1 MSAMRI
7 TASTAPARTGKQ
19 RLLASC
25 AIAAGLAALAFAG
38 PTRAQGVQG
47 GGQVVMGNATISP
60 PAPGATPP
68 NTTNVVTTTNQ
79 TIINW
84 TPTDTAPTGAPID
97 FLPFGNTLNYYGS
110 GQYTVLNR
118 FIAINPLTGLPV
130 PISRQI
136 ALNGTVNSYVGS
148 PTATS
153 GNVQGGNIWFY
164 NAGGILIGQRA
175 VINVGS
181 LVLTANDIDT
191 TGGLFGPGGE
201 IRFRG
206 ASGSTSSIDISPQS
220 FISAANPGNPGSS
233 YIALVAPRIN
243 QGGLIDVDGSAA
255 LVAAEQA
262 DITINNGLF
271 DINVTVGAEG
281 GNAITHT
288 GVTGG
293 PAHQQG
299 DTDQSR
305 IYLVAIPKN
314 DAVTMLISGQLGY
327 QDAVVAQTD
336 PDGAVVLSAGYN
348 IENGAL
354 AAAPANATAA
364 NITIADTI
372 FQSSVTARAS
382 GDLLAGPLAMLPT
395 GGPVTAAPP
404 PHLGRLVVQGNAN
417 FIGDASA
424 TLNVGPNQLVG
435 ATGNMVVQSNGV
447 GSAAGRADVNVTGGG
462 LAVLGTLNITANGVA
477 DAVTGDATGGTASFD
492 ITGGTVVAGNL
503 VVSAAGTGGFDATGN
518 GGDGTGGTAS
528 LTVETGGSLT
538 ANNITV
544 QANGRGG
551 GFTSSIT
558 LGTQV
563 ADVSGNGQGGTAT
576 LVAQNGGSIT
586 ANASINVN
594 ATGTGATGTAQSGNG
609 TGGTATLRILTG
621 GTSVT
626 SPVTNVN
633 ASGTGGGTVS
643 LPIFGTFL
651 SNDAGD
657 GTGGTAEVE
666 YATDFSS
673 PSSLGGLTLNAA
685 GIGGGANGANAA
697 GGNATGGDVIIASTA
712 GNVTVDTLI
721 LNASALSGGASDSV
735 GNNASSG
742 NAVGG
747 AIDMSASNG
756 ATLGVNG
763 VATADA
769 SGVAAVADN
778 VGSSTGGDIAIGATG
793 GATVSV
799 GTDFQ
804 VNATAGQFV
813 SSGFLTAG
821 SSTGGNIDFTADN
834 GTIAAGAYI
843 VEANAN
849 TNNVSGASGAAQGG
863 TIDIRASN
871 NGSFTALTDS
881 ATNEFSADAAAG
893 LSAGGTDAT
902 GGTIQ
907 LIADGGTINF
917 QGSSFF
923 SAGGIAG
930 GDNATAAPTVATGRG
945 GSILIQLLPSSG
957 DVSAISFADAFL
969 ASDGSAGSV
978 SEGGGP
984 LDGAASGTGGTVTF
998 DVQAGTLTGN
1008 DITASA
1014 SGFGGSLLDD
1024 GGEGRGGTA
1033 TFTQSGG
1040 TTTVNSLTIAA
1051 DGFGGSGDNGG
1062 PSGLGV
1068 GGTATINLNSG
1079 AIDAQSILASAIGS
1093 GGLGAGGDD
1102 LDPANPV
1109 LPGSGGDA
1117 QGGNAA
1123 ITILGDATVD
1133 VQSLTALATGQG
1145 GPGGDFLSVVG
1156 LNADGGAG
1164 GNAVGG
1170 NANITLASGTMSLGD
1185 VTADASGVGGAGGSL
1200 VLAGS
1205 GLTVAAAGGGGGNGQ
1220 GGVALVST
1228 FTDTAGVTGTIGAFA
1243 SGVGGIGGNNDVGGN
1258 GGAAIGGDATIQID
1272 VIDTTLTAVV
1282 ADAGAFGGNGG
1293 NGAAG
1298 AAGNGGAANAGNAT
1312 VVQNAGTLTATD
1324 IGASAIGIGGSGQ
1337 VGGNAVGGRAAV
1349 NLFGGTLTATNITA
1363 GAAGIGGFGAQG
1375 HDNDVA
1381 NPVDGG
1387 TGGDGQGG
1395 SALIDLDGSAT
1406 VNATTVAAFSS
1417 GIGGNGG
1424 GYFAANGVVGDTGNG
1439 GNGFGGDATV
1449 RLTAGDLTAGD
1460 ITADALGLGGNGGN
1474 FSSSTAGLPLTGSGL
1489 GGNGGTGQG
1498 GNASLEFLTL
1508 AATTGTVASY
1518 SNGQGGAGGNN
1529 SVGGIGGAGFGGTA
1543 QAVIDNIDAGTLGV
1557 LLDSSAVG
1565 GDGGTGLDGAG
1576 GQGGFG
1582 QGGRSVVD
1590 VRGIDGR
1597 ATVTNANFDA
1607 TGTGGTGGNAFL
1619 RPGNDEIVGP
1629 PGGNGGDGQGG
1640 TVQVLVT
1647 DGAATLGVGGSGPAG
1662 LASNG
1667 VGGDGGRGA
1676 DNFGSVTQPG
1686 PDGIPGTMDDVVVGF
1701 FGGTGGIAG
1710 AGIGGTV
1717 QLTAIGGTISSNGA
1731 PVQLSANGQSGNG
1744 GDGGDGTGGTGGCC
1758 SGFVD
1763 QGGTVIIES
1772 LNSASNPG
1780 SISLG
1785 DTTIDANGF
1794 IAGRI
1799 ELIAEGAINMTSLT
1813 ATAQG
1818 FSNPTNNDTD
1828 LASTGIFMSIGDGG
1842 LIQTDGAVSL
1852 DTTDL
1857 NGNPGASVGVYA
1869 QGTGQLNVGGDL
1881 TVNAGDQIDIR
1892 HDFRD
1897 GTAPTIQTGG
1907 SANFTAVTSI
1917 RSAPGSLV
1925 SAGTSLFMNATG
1937 FNSAIDVDSLDA
1949 ASLTLLLAADGRINV
1964 YGTTTSGDDLTA
1976 NARDEVAINDATA
1989 GDDISLIGDTVVAG
2003 NLITNGTGL
2012 DSELDGSNIFIGT
2025 AGAASID
2032 HAEADNDFT
2041 ADVGS
2046 FATGLDTIIT
2056 GGDIDITSVGAVDLG
2071 NSQAGGF
2078 IAVNGQ
2084 SITFNAI
2091 EAGTTV
2097 GLTATGTAPG
2107 AEGILG
2113 NSITAGGDVTL
2124 FGNTIRINDGVTTSG
2139 SLFAS
2144 SSGGNARLSATTDG
2158 DIVIDSTGDIA
2169 GTYAAGG
2176 NVSLTAATDITAQ
2189 ATAAGT
2195 YVGPNGPSEGYLF
2208 INAAGDANVLAGTS
2222 AATMIGVAAGA
2233 NANVD
2238 GATAGEDLY
2247 VLAGNTATVTNSTA
2261 GDDLVVTGTCCVIV
2275 DNVATTG
2282 AGPDGRSLIF
2292 GPFSAGGPDMW
2303 QIQSGPADLSN
2314 IVLTASAG
2322 TIDASNAVA
2331 FDNLTATASDVVT
2344 TTNTIRS
2351 GLVTTITGSSLDLE
2365 SVTAGTDII
2374 LTSTA
2379 GGISAIG
2386 ALSAGHDLTIDSA
2399 TTGQFADLAAG
2410 DDIRITASGDVSAAS
2425 VLTTAGGFDNDI
2437 DGSGAYIDTA
2447 GNIAIT
2453 GTTNTAGQTRLTAG
2467 GTVDT
2472 GAITADFTVI
2482 DAVGAVNI
2490 TGDVIS
2496 GGIFI
2501 EGASIDMQ
2509 SAIGNVGQIVLRAT
2523 DGDITAD
2530 GDVTTLSSLEV
2541 DAAGAIAIT
2550 GTASGGNF
2558 VQMQGASI
2566 DVADVDSSAFVFL
2579 TATGGQINATGTI
2592 TAGSDVIL
2600 DAAAGGTLGALV
2612 AADDVSITA
2621 GGDVTIASISA
2632 DGTNPQG
2639 EEIGSN
2645 VVGNVTGTLTVTG
2658 STFAASDVTFD
2669 ATSVSLQDV
2678 EAGGSFTATAT
2689 GGPISLTT
2697 ADAGGA
2703 IALTASGIVTATGLL
2718 QSGGD
2723 TTASGASLNLRG
2735 IAAGGDVD
2743 LTSTIG
2749 DIVTNGDVFGFN
2761 ISYDAARDILLDAND
2776 RVFADRAILLDAGRD
2791 ALVAGQLD
2799 GGSDVTVQAARDTRV
2814 ANVLA
2819 GDDIR
2824 VTGGRSVVVG
2834 AANATGGGVLDNE
2847 GNGNNIVLISAG
2859 TLETTG
2865 IIEAANLASLR
2876 GTTVT
2881 TQIVRGG
2888 PVSITSTVGD
2898 VNLGGDIAGLG
2909 GVTID
2914 SAGDILQGTA
2924 NRIAGAGNGPVT
2936 LTADG
2941 DVAVGDVAGGAMQI
2955 TAAGGVSTQ
2964 AISGGIANIQ
2974 AGDAILV
2981 GGDVTLRAGF
2991 TAQGTSIDFG
3001 ANNISSSIAGDLDL
3015 TATGGDINATGTID
3029 FNGAVTADAS
3039 GAANLTGG
3047 ITALL
3052 DVAITGGSVTV
3063 SDVTSE
3069 LGNVSLTATAGGIA
3083 APGTIDAG
3091 RDIFITTADGGA
3103 FGSLIAGDDIDIHGS
3118 GDVSVA
3124 FMDATGDDPDA
3135 GEFGSN
3141 VTIDLAGNVTV
3152 GHGEAAG
3159 DFIVNANSFAT
3170 GLNSIIADGNI
3181 AITTSGASNL
3191 GNSTAGGSIQVAA
3204 QSIAFNALD
3213 AGDFV
3218 NLNAT
3223 GATPGAAGIAGGSIL
3238 AGTDVFL
3245 IGSSIAVGTIE
3256 AGGLLSAFGSGGDV
3270 AIDNATAASNIGV
3283 IAAGNVTGSY
3293 AAGGDIEMSAGGN
3306 IAVAA
3311 NAAGGAPD
3319 PSNGDVNTAGNL
3331 FIDAAG
3337 DVALTGSGAGMVGV
3351 RAGGSAALTG
3361 VTAGEDMLVLAGT
3374 TAGLSSITVG
3384 DDLDVV
3390 AGGDVSAF
3398 GVSATAEG
3406 PDGFQLAFS
3415 STGGFTIGQGEG
3427 VSSTDGADIDIRSTG
3442 GAVQAG
3448 GLSAGDDIFLTAA
3461 SGLSVSGATTRGLG
3475 QTGGASSIRTQSG
3488 GDATL
3493 AGLDAFTDV
3502 VVQSDGAVGITG
3514 PVRSGRDT
3522 SIAADNVTVATLSQV
3537 NAGNTVLID
3546 TIVAGRDLDITAAGA
3561 VDTGALRAGRD
3572 LAITGGTTV
3581 NVLQAVNGAGGT
3593 LALDGADGVTGDR
3606 IASGGAT
3613 SLISSD
3619 GAIEIATLSSAGP
3632 VAASGDSIRVTGN
3645 GDLVFSQ
3652 LDTDVGDAFVSAGG
3666 NLSVTAGS
3674 VAGAADLRARS
3685 GDLSVT
3691 QLTANSVRLESD
3703 DDMTLGAV
3711 TAAETLLGE
3720 AGGVLA
3726 VNGAVVGQQMSLGSA
3741 DIVIAANGRLGTQ
3754 GITTVLDVRNTDE
3767 DATTFVGGTGSRDGY
3782 HIDAGEM
3789 ARLFGN
3795 EVTIFAPV
3803 LDGNDSAFVA
3813 AAPGALPVPIAS
3825 VGSSTPPAVVI
3836 DDFTMTAGSSSSNLG
3851 ASGSLTIATPGKA
3864 RVIGD
3869 VLLTGMSDANAFRI
3883 SADDSIEVILG
3894 EGTIRLTGGS
3904 STSGASTPGGML
3916 FLESED
3922 VIVATADAI
3931 ADVAAAAD
3939 IDAID
3944 ERLGQNDGIV
3954 LDDGALFA
3962 GGMDVSVV
3970 GGFYVQNS
3978 GTGTRFAERRGL
3990 TFGALGLNVNVEGAD
4005 SRIVINGVHLGPS
4018 GRVTGLDAIPLL
4030 SIDGFVI
4037 GSGPL
4042 SGSGLAFDSGSTMNG
4057 CLIVSS
4063 TTCSFLEFESS
4074 FPVQDVINDEDDED
4088 QEGDDAEGMSL
4099 PTPLITM
4106 RDLDPLTGEPLL
4118 DDPVTGAGNDDL
4130 WTPPAE

>member
-1 MSAMRI
+1 MRI

-47 GGQVVMGNATISP
+47 SGQVVMGNATISP

-382 GDLLAGPLAMLPT
+382 GDLLAGPLATIPS
-395 GGPVTAAPP
+395 GGPVVVAPP

-462 LAVLGTLNITANGVA
+462 LAVLGTLNITANGIA

-503 VVSAAGTGGFDATGN
+503 VVSAAGTGGFDAAGN

-747 AIDMSASNG
+747 TIDMSASNG

-881 ATNEFSADAAAG
+881 AANEFSADAAAG

-1079 AIDAQSILASAIGS
+1079 AIDAQSILASAVGS

-1258 GGAAIGGDATIQID
+1258 GGAAIGGDATVQID

-2084 SITFNAI
+2084 SITFDAI

-2509 SAIGNVGQIVLRAT
+2509 SAIGNVGQIVMRAT

-2600 DAAAGGTLGALV
+2600 DAAAGGTLNALV

-2658 STFAASDVTFD
+2658 SIFANDDAIFN
-2669 ATSVSLQDV
+2669 ATSLSLQDV
-2678 EAGGSFTATAT
+2678 EAGGSLTATTT
-2689 GGPISLTT
+2689 GGPLTLVSADVGSNITLSSARDVLATGTLQSGAATTVTGRNLDLQSVIAGTDVDLIATVGNIVTRGDVSGFNVGFDANGDIDHDNDSLLSAGNDLTLT
-2697 ADAGGA
+2697 AGGDIDVGNAGAGGDMRFGAGGA
-2703 IALTASGIVTATGLL
+2703 IAANALTSDRNILLAADDLIELTGDVDAGLSLRADGGAIELGGIAIDAGEVGLTAS
-2718 QSGGD
+2718 
-2723 TTASGASLNLRG
+2723 
-2735 IAAGGDVD
+2735 
-2743 LTSTIG
+2743 
-2749 DIVTNGDVFGFN
+2749 
-2761 ISYDAARDILLDAND
+2761 
-2776 RVFADRAILLDAGRD
+2776 
-2791 ALVAGQLD
+2791 
-2799 GGSDVTVQAARDTRV
+2799 
-2814 ANVLA
+2814 
-2819 GDDIR
+2819 
-2824 VTGGRSVVVG
+2824 TGGVH
-2834 AANATGGGVLDNE
+2834 
-2847 GNGNNIVLISAG
+2847 
-2859 TLETTG
+2859 
-2865 IIEAANLASLR
+2865 
-2876 GTTVT
+2876 
-2881 TQIVRGG
+2881 
-2888 PVSITSTVGD
+2888 
-2898 VNLGGDIAGLG
+2898 
-2909 GVTID
+2909 
-2914 SAGDILQGTA
+2914 
-2924 NRIAGAGNGPVT
+2924 
-2936 LTADG
+2936 
-2941 DVAVGDVAGGAMQI
+2941 
-2955 TAAGGVSTQ
+2955 
-2964 AISGGIANIQ
+2964 
-2974 AGDAILV
+2974 
-2981 GGDVTLRAGF
+2981 
-2991 TAQGTSIDFG
+2991 
-3001 ANNISSSIAGDLDL
+3001 
-3015 TATGGDINATGTID
+3015 ATGTINANGPLTV
-3029 FNGAVTADAS
+3029 FAVGAVDMTGDIAAAAFANIQ
-3039 GAANLTGG
+3039 GA
-3047 ITALL
+3047 
-3052 DVAITGGSVTV
+3052 SVTV
-3063 SDVTSE
+3063 
-3069 LGNVSLTATAGGIA
+3069 GNVTGGNSISLTATNGAVNSA
-3083 APGTIDAG
+3083 GTIDAG
-3091 RDIFITTADGGA
+3091 ANIFISTTAGGS
-3103 FGSLIAGDDIDIHGS
+3103 FNRLIAGDDIGVTGS
-3118 GDVSVA
+3118 GDVDVS
-3124 FMDATGDDPDA
+3124 FMDATGDNPE
-3135 GEFGSN
+3135 GEEIGSN
-3141 VTIDLAGNVTV
+3141 VDFNLAGNVTV

-3181 AITTSGASNL
+3181 EVTTSGASNL

-3283 IAAGNVTGSY
+3283 VAAGNVTGSY
-3293 AAGGDIEMSAGGN
+3293 AAGGDIEMSAGGD

-3869 VLLTGMSDANAFRI
+3869 VSLTGMSDANAFRI

-4074 FPVQDVINDEDDED
+4074 FPVQDVINDEDEDEE